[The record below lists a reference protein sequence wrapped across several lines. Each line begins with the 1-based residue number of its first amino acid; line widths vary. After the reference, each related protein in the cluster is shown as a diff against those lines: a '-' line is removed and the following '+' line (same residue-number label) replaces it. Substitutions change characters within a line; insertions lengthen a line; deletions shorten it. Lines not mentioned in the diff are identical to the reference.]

1 MLERTELCC
10 YCEKRSATM
19 THEEIKNGRTQT
31 YYYCQH
37 CYERLFLFDDA
48 AFFDEAEK
56 QKSVCPDCGRTAKE
70 FFKTGLVGCANC
82 YRYLKKE
89 IYPSIVKMQGDRAH
103 CGKRSALSEER
114 EKLILRRNE
123 ARNQVERLMS
133 EHRFEEAQA
142 AMQEFKRLNALLYGE
157 EKILGVRTK

>member
-1 MLERTELCC
+1 MLKTELCC

-19 THEEIKNGRTQT
+19 THEEVKNGRTQT

-48 AFFDEAEK
+48 AFFEKTAEK
-56 QKSVCPDCGRTAKE
+56 PNAVCPDCGRTAKE

-82 YRYLKKE
+82 YKHLKKE

-103 CGKRSALSEER
+103 CGKRSELSEDR
-114 EKLILRRNE
+114 EKLILKRNE
-123 ARNQVERLMS
+123 AKSNVERLMA
-133 EHRFEEAQA
+133 EHRFEEAQTP
-142 AMQEFKRLNALLYGE
+142 MKELKRLNALLYGE
-157 EKILGVRTK
+157 DR